1 MATSKVNKNLI
12 KNKVANYINKIDS
25 LEDEYKEAK
34 GDEYKT
40 RKLSEKLE
48 KLFDDIKNE
57 RKKELNGNGGNEI
70 SNGNIIFKCL
80 RRLNYIDKLY
90 DLKTKTYDKMNS
102 LP

>member
-1 MATSKVNKNLI
+1 MLTIKDNEFKVR
-12 KNKVANYINKIDS
+12 KI
-25 LEDEYKEAK
+25 
-34 GDEYKT
+34 
-40 RKLSEKLE
+40 SEKLE
-48 KLFDDIKNE
+48 KLWDTIKNE
-57 RKKELNGNGGNEI
+57 RKSELNNDKGKEI